1 MSPVHVVLRPSRT
14 NQPHLAPL
22 GGLLDLVVD
31 GVNLTARAG
40 ETQGLTL
47 LAELAQATTALRK
60 GRLSRA
66 SAQLCTQGDTWEL
79 GLEVDADDALLS
91 VFRSGPCPEVS
102 IHERRVRL
110 VDLEEALEQALATA
124 LSSNLPPGHR
134 GVLEAARA
142 GLERSQ
148 RAAKPLPRNLVQDRV
163 VVSTASGLEMQA
175 NASFRLGEPSEV
187 ERSSSV
193 ERADLHALLLPGR
206 FRVSLGRRSITVG
219 RAHLFLLAERMLWLA
234 EDALE
239 SWQAARPLFRRLQ
252 VEGLRL
258 GVRRG
263 PGDGPVALTLGMS
276 TDNQPAK
283 TLTISEIDTADF
295 VEAVAL
301 FAEALGDRFVQ
312 HDARQAHNL
321 RLGVLRE
328 SARILRDRLAELR
341 LDDGVTNREPDS
353 YKSYGLPIVAQATE
367 GRWSEGGA
375 MRFVPRWVAAVPN
388 VDLRSTFLY
397 ADRLIVGSAREV
409 ASLVPSTGEIAWRI
423 HSDRAATVATP
434 LGLARLHAD
443 GRLRVHDLTNGE
455 VRSITRLTPRA
466 GGGAAGALVNSP
478 GLPRML
484 LVAEGDRAITA
495 VDLATGDVRWRH
507 KASRPANFRLRR
519 AGRLVLVSGGES
531 ALSALD
537 VTTGEVVWRVR
548 DRLPFSGDIA
558 VVGDSAFALST
569 SAVGAARLHHIH
581 LWTGETLWTS
591 YIDEQPMFGQGP
603 LFVGQQVLG
612 AARDRRGVGLIGFDA
627 ASGRELWAHEPGL
640 SASSTAW
647 LALDDAV
654 IANSASGTV
663 LCIEAESGHV
673 RYNHVFSRHVEA
685 AQPRRLEP
693 VLQNGALFVPQHQV
707 QVLRPKD
714 GELIGSVPCDLI
726 PDLLKVDESCNVYI
740 AEESGHLA
748 AYSVAP
754 QLRLVLA

>member
-1 MSPVHVVLRPSRT
+1 MSPVHVVLRPGK
-14 NQPHLAPL
+14 NAPAHWAPL

-47 LAELAQATTALRK
+47 LAELAHATAALRK

-66 SAQLCTQGDTWEL
+66 TAQLCTEGDTWEL
-79 GLEVDADDALLS
+79 GLEADADDALLS
-91 VFRSGPCPEVS
+91 VFRSGPCPEVAV
-102 IHERRVRL
+102 HERRVRL
-110 VDLEEALEQALATA
+110 GDLEEALEQALATA
-124 LSSNLPPGHR
+124 LSSHLPPGHR

-142 GLERSQ
+142 QLERGQKS
-148 RAAKPLPRNLVQDRV
+148 AKPLPRNLVQDRV
-163 VVSTASGLEMQA
+163 LVRTASGLEMQA
-175 NASFRLGEPSEV
+175 NASFRLGPSTDEAD
-187 ERSSSV
+187 SSV
-193 ERADLHALLLPGR
+193 ERADLHALLIPGR
-206 FRVSLGRRSITVG
+206 FRVAVGRRSITVP
-219 RAHLFLLAERMLWLA
+219 RAHLFLLAERLVWLA
-234 EDALE
+234 EDSLE

-263 PGDGPVALTLGMS
+263 PGDGPVALTLGMAV
-276 TDNQPAK
+276 DGQPAK
-283 TLTISEIDTADF
+283 TLTLSEIDTADF
-295 VEAVAL
+295 VEAAAL
-301 FAEALGDRFVQ
+301 FAEALSDRFVE
-312 HDARQAHNL
+312 HDARQANNL

-328 SARILRDRLAELR
+328 SSRILRDRLAELR
-341 LDDGVTNREPDS
+341 LDDGVTNQEPDS
-353 YKSYGLPIVAQATE
+353 YKSYGLPVVALK
-367 GRWSEGGA
+367 SEGVWSQASA
-375 MRFVPRWVAAVPN
+375 MRFVPRWVAAIPH
-388 VDLRSTFLY
+388 VDLRSTFLFS
-397 ADRLIVGSAREV
+397 DRLIVGSAREV

-423 HSDRAATVATP
+423 SSDRAATVATP

-443 GRLRVHDLTNGE
+443 GRLRIHDLASGE
-455 VRSITRLTPRA
+455 VRSVTRLNPRA

-507 KASRPANFRLRR
+507 RATRPASFRLRR
-519 AGRLVLVSGGES
+519 AGRLVLVSGGDS

-537 VTTGEVVWRVR
+537 VTNGEVVWRVR

-569 SAVGAARLHHIH
+569 SSVGAARLHHIE
-581 LWTGETLWTS
+581 LWTGQIRWTA
-591 YIDEQPMFGQGP
+591 YIDEQPVFGQGP
-603 LFVGQQVLG
+603 LVVNNRVVV
-612 AARDRRGVGLIGFDA
+612 ATRDRRGVGALAFDIQTGELTWSHDPGF
-627 ASGRELWAHEPGL
+627 S
-640 SASSTAW
+640 SSSTAW
-647 LALDDAV
+647 LPLEDTL
-654 IANSASGTV
+654 IANSSSGTL
-663 LCIEAESGHV
+663 LCLEAETGVV

-685 AQPRRLEP
+685 DQPRRLEP

-707 QVLRPKD
+707 QVIRPKD

-754 QLRLVLA
+754 KLRLVT